1 MRGGGRGRCTGAG
14 MSEIV
19 MVKKLGALRPCD
31 EQGEEALRLVR
42 DGEVKVKITQPRNI
56 RFHRLFFS
64 LLKLVAENNPN
75 FHSTDDVL
83 DYLKM
88 KLRLFTVVQFPD
100 GSTHTRLG
108 SISFAKMDETEFHA
122 FAKRCIDVLSDY
134 WLPGVTSEDVHRE
147 FLERIG

>member
-1 MRGGGRGRCTGAG
+1 MT
-14 MSEIV
+14 EII

-31 EQGEEALRLVR
+31 EKGEEVLSSIPNGTV
-42 DGEVKVKITQPRNI
+42 VKAQITRPRNI

-75 FHSTDDVL
+75 FNSTDDVL

-122 FAKRCIDVLSDY
+122 FAKRCIDVLADY